1 MKHGADADILK
12 VAVPAT
18 TPPVGGSSN
27 VLGMA
32 TDISEEEKQLV
43 WDFIKITMSPDFQR
57 AYATVGGNTPPSPT
71 ADVSGVEEQVP
82 HFQIIVDT
90 QKAAAAAGVDRIP
103 TGLEV
108 QYGEFGKMVQEE
120 VQRML
125 IENLDPA
132 DVVKV
137 IQARA
142 VEIQGG

>member
-1 MKHGADADILK
+1 M
-12 VAVPAT
+12 
-18 TPPVGGSSN
+18 
-27 VLGMA
+27 
-32 TDISEEEKQLV
+32 
-43 WDFIKITMSPDFQR
+43 
-57 AYATVGGNTPPSPT
+57 
-71 ADVSGVEEQVP
+71 
-82 HFQIIVDT
+82 DT

-125 IENLDPA
+125 IEDLDPA

-137 IQARA
+137 IHARA